1 MLALAAILAAAFIMT
16 SMLMMSPW
24 IGAVVVIVIGSVVVQ
39 LFGFM
44 EFIGVNLSAVPAV
57 ITILAVGISLEVT
70 LHIIYGFVTAIGNKN
85 RRIMVSLKHMFEPVF
100 HGAISTFLGIIMLA
114 FSHFDFVVRYFF
126 MVFTGLIVLTL
137 FNGLIFLPVLLVL
150 VGPPAELIPNDNS
163 EAIDP
168 PSPEMGSCSK
178 SKHHSSSSNNSTV
191 RQNPLHK
198 MQSASPSKLKIDNNR
213 RNSSNLCQAKSRY
226 NQSDLSLST
235 IAEESGSYASNTCHA
250 EPSNNVFPMTSQS
263 LNGTSITVEPN
274 FTVEATAYPSN
285 QALTNSIGSS
295 RCSTPNP
302 GNQGSTTVTAN
313 INCKVEVQ
321 LHAPSGSSGP
331 HTASVS
337 CANEAPTRPV
347 SSRSRRSGASG
358 AGGNGYRDNTTGS
371 RDSLSGSSS
380 VHSSL
385 SDSLRS
391 SLSSNDRRCGFF

>member
-1 MLALAAILAAAFIMT
+1 
-16 SMLMMSPW
+16 
-24 IGAVVVIVIGSVVVQ
+24 
-39 LFGFM
+39 
-44 EFIGVNLSAVPAV
+44 
-57 ITILAVGISLEVT
+57 
-70 LHIIYGFVTAIGNKN
+70 
-85 RRIMVSLKHMFEPVF
+85 
-100 HGAISTFLGIIMLA
+100 
-114 FSHFDFVVRYFF
+114 

-198 MQSASPSKLKIDNNR
+198 MSSASPSKLKIDNNR

-285 QALTNSIGSS
+285 QVNYIFNVDFVFFG
-295 RCSTPNP
+295 
-302 GNQGSTTVTAN
+302 
-313 INCKVEVQ
+313 KE
-321 LHAPSGSSGP
+321 
-331 HTASVS
+331 
-337 CANEAPTRPV
+337 
-347 SSRSRRSGASG
+347 
-358 AGGNGYRDNTTGS
+358 
-371 RDSLSGSSS
+371 SL
-380 VHSSL
+380 
-385 SDSLRS
+385 
-391 SLSSNDRRCGFF
+391 